1 MTFVWVRRPG
11 ELNPWIHLHFT
22 ATAASIYRSVEEKPL
37 VDPVVFMHSGRPVH
51 ACMHYSSKPL
61 HGSADPR
68 KHTSLFF
75 LCVQRCQS
83 YDAMHHA
90 CMHAGVASTYATTF
104 AGWRFNEPF
113 AVKHTLLG
121 ASCRVCSWFLLSA
134 SYFQVRTGVYLHV
147 NFTLVYSA
155 RTTVSSSSKY
165 NE

>member
-1 MTFVWVRRPG
+1 
-11 ELNPWIHLHFT
+11 
-22 ATAASIYRSVEEKPL
+22 
-37 VDPVVFMHSGRPVH
+37 
-51 ACMHYSSKPL
+51 MHYSSKPL

-134 SYFQVRTGVYLHV
+134 SYFQKEIGWYWKRKNSVSEDTLGLTTATMRSIRLWYL
-147 NFTLVYSA
+147 LPKLSPLGL
-155 RTTVSSSSKY
+155 
-165 NE
+165 